1 MKSRARRLTSAANS
15 RPDTYR
21 YSSASQSPELGSKYC
36 STRHIQKY
44 RT

>member
-1 MKSRARRLTSAANS
+1 MKRRASRLTSAAHS
-15 RPDTYR
+15 IPDTYR
-21 YSSASQSPELGSKYC
+21 YSSASQSPELESKYC